1 MEEVRDDDVDPAVI
15 AGVRAEL
22 ARLGYTDVPDDV
34 IMAHVKGNIAKERAR
49 IAALAAAATPPLPP
63 VPPPPAPSQLLT
75 AAPPAEADAEATPAV
90 GAASTTAT
98 PREAQASDP
107 ASAAPPPA
115 PTGIVHPLSGGL
127 GVCRDRALALETHP
141 LKPRA
146 PERSFVR

>member
-49 IAALAAAATPPLPP
+49 ITALAAAATPPLPP
-63 VPPPPAPSQLLT
+63 VPPPAAPPSQLLT
-75 AAPPAEADAEATPAV
+75 AAPPADAEATPAEEPTTSTSV

-98 PREAQASDP
+98 PREAQGSELAP
-107 ASAAPPPA
+107 AAPQPA
-115 PTGIVHPLSGGL
+115 PTGTATHHLQVADWVSAETGR
-127 GVCRDRALALETHP
+127 RDISQTPTL
-141 LKPRA
+141 
-146 PERSFVR
+146 